1 MGRAEDGGHLHD
13 ARRAGALTHA
23 RWHRVL
29 PALLVGGFLLAGCPL
44 GHKNDGPLLRVG
56 TSGDYPPFSL
66 ARENGVEG
74 FDIAVAQRFADDTGR
89 RVQFVPF
96 RWPDLAAALA
106 AGRFDVAMGGI
117 TMRPERTFAG
127 SYTRPVV
134 ETGAVVL
141 VRPGVART
149 ATDVDRRAIRLGV
162 NAGGHLER
170 VARRLFSHALIQPI
184 NDNLALAAQLDMGAV
199 DAIVMDDLEA
209 DLVLQRVT
217 EAWRL
222 GPLTRDHKA
231 YLGRDPVLVAELD
244 AWLGDREADGWLTK
258 LRAQWFG
265 EARATPR
272 SRAESERDAL
282 VTLLDLRLAFMPMVA
297 AAKERSGLAIEDPAQ
312 EQRVLETARARA
324 RELGLDPESVAALF
338 RSQLAAGRA
347 VQRAYLMTPA
357 PQRWAVEAAGLAD
370 QLRPALARVSDA
382 ILVRAAEVMKAP
394 ERKQLLSASVVV
406 DGLDPMLTP
415 ATLREDIGRA
425 VAALRPGR

>member
-1 MGRAEDGGHLHD
+1 MIAGGL
-13 ARRAGALTHA
+13 
-23 RWHRVL
+23 
-29 PALLVGGFLLAGCPL
+29 LLAGCPL

-66 ARENGVEG
+66 AREDGVEG

-96 RWPDLAAALA
+96 HWPDLPAALA
-106 AGRFDVAMGGI
+106 AGRFDIAMGGI

-170 VARRLFSHALIQPI
+170 VARRLFSHAFIQPMD
-184 NDNLALAAQLDMGAV
+184 DNLGLAAQLDTGAV
-199 DAIVMDDLEA
+199 DAVVMDDLEA
-209 DLVLQRVT
+209 DLVLHHVT
-217 EAWRL
+217 EARRL

-231 YLGRDPVLVAELD
+231 YLGRDPALVAELD
-244 AWLGDREADGWLTK
+244 AWLGAREEDGWLTK

-265 EARATPR
+265 DARATPR
-272 SRAESERDAL
+272 TRAESERDAL

-297 AAKERSGLAIEDPAQ
+297 AAKERANLPIEDPAQ
-312 EQRVLETARARA
+312 EQRVLDTVRTRA
-324 RELGLDPESVAALF
+324 RELGLDVESVAALF
-338 RSQLAAGRA
+338 QAQLVAGRA
-347 VQRAYLMTPA
+347 VQRTYLMTPA
-357 PQRWAVEAAGLAD
+357 PQRWAVEAAGLGD

-382 ILVRAAEVMKAP
+382 IVVRAAEVVKAP
-394 ERKQLLSASVVV
+394 ERAQLLSASVAA
-406 DGLDPMLTP
+406 DGLDPMLVP
-415 ATLREDIGRA
+415 APFREDIGRA
-425 VAALRPGR
+425 VAGLRPAR